1 MLVVVADLGWVL
13 FDCLNSISCWV
24 VNSVDVYRFFCFS
37 FMVRGVSCRMM
48 VLVCVG
54 CCRVAWLLLYWWVGC

>member
-1 MLVVVADLGWVL
+1 MLMFTDSFVL
-13 FDCLNSISCWV
+13 VLW
-24 VNSVDVYRFFCFS
+24 
-37 FMVRGVSCRMM
+37 VRGVSCRMM

>member
-1 MLVVVADLGWVL
+1 MIRWFVGGMCLLWSPIWGEYW

-37 FMVRGVSCRMM
+37 FMG
-48 VLVCVG
+48 
-54 CCRVAWLLLYWWVGC
+54 